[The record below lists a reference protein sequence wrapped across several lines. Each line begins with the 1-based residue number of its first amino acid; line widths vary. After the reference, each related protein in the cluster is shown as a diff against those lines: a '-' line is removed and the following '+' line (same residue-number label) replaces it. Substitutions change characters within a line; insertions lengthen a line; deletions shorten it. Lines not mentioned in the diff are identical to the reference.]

1 MEVWDANGNSAV
13 DAVQVIVLTSAE
25 PTIDHPADVECVVGS
40 TGNSITWTPDDLFP
54 YSYRILRNDTE
65 VNSGSWDGSS
75 ITVSIDGLE
84 VGTYNY
90 TLSVSNEAGNQVTDT
105 VFVYVRLHIAGPE
118 TFSLLEFAFWLAV
131 LAIEVAAAF
140 FVVSRYGRTRG
151 VKLSKPSLNDSDV
164 LLHPFSRPPQDP
176 RRG

>member
-1 MEVWDANGNSAV
+1 MGN
-13 DAVQVIVLTSAE
+13 
-25 PTIDHPADVECVVGS
+25 

-54 YSYRILRNDTE
+54 HTYQILRNDTE
-65 VNSGSWDGSS
+65 VDSGSWDGSS

-118 TFSLLEFAFWLAV
+118 TFSPLEFVFWLAV
-131 LAIEVAAAF
+131 LAIEVAAAL
-140 FVVSRYGRTRG
+140 FVVSRYGRTSG
-151 VKLSKPSLNDSDV
+151 VKQSEPRLNDSDV
-164 LLHPFSRPPQDP
+164 LLHPFSRPSQDT
-176 RRG
+176 RRGRVWLTPEFLYYLTGPRFAE